1 MWIVGV
7 VGLVGAVD
15 RRLPQFPAAN
25 ADRHGQPGDLYR
37 STARRHLVE
46 IAIPFVIF
54 AFHKKS
60 WKAPDSDF
68 EPFDWQTEGRT
79 ARSGL
84 EAGAPARPRTS
95 NRDSARG
102 CREVSRATRLRGADT
117 SLICTCF
124 GCLIAA
130 AAGTSA
136 NAQQPD
142 SAAQSQWFTGSLVAP
157 SPALST
163 AGGFEV
169 EPYVVYTGNTG
180 SYAANWSHH
189 SVAHDL
195 NEAQS
200 ETLVEYGIT
209 DRLSIQAVPSLG
221 ALWTGQNSSFGAGD
235 LPVELKYRFVDQNV
249 ATGAPS
255 VTVSLGM
262 NFPLGEYDRLTIPSV
277 GQGSGAFTVKQGIL
291 LQSLFDTWGD
301 HPLRLRLYADA
312 FEPLAD
318 ASVRDISVY
327 GTAQGFH
334 GHATPGFAA
343 DTGLGVEYGLSQ
355 RWVLA
360 LDLVQNYSNTT
371 VRKRR
376 GRVGRFHDIEGPG
389 QHRVLACARRRI
401 QLLRQRRA

>member
-1 MWIVGV
+1 MS
-7 VGLVGAVD
+7 GAN
-15 RRLPQFPAAN
+15 RLPRRGVLL
-25 ADRHGQPGDLYR
+25 RHGL
-37 STARRHLVE
+37 A
-46 IAIPFVIF
+46 
-54 AFHKKS
+54 
-60 WKAPDSDF
+60 
-68 EPFDWQTEGRT
+68 
-79 ARSGL
+79 
-84 EAGAPARPRTS
+84 
-95 NRDSARG
+95 
-102 CREVSRATRLRGADT
+102 
-117 SLICTCF
+117 

-130 AAGTSA
+130 AGAGSA

-142 SAAQSQWFTGSLVAP
+142 SAAQSQWFTGSLIAP

-169 EPYVVYTGNTG
+169 EPYLVYTGNTG
-180 SYAANWSHH
+180 SYAGNWSHH
-189 SVAHDL
+189 SGAHDL

-209 DRLSIQAVPSLG
+209 DRLSIQAVPSFG

-235 LPVELKYRFVDQNV
+235 LPVELKYRFIDENV

-255 VTVSLGM
+255 VTVFFGM
-262 NFPLGEYDRLTIPSV
+262 SFPLGDYDRLTIPGV
-277 GQGSGAFTVKQGIL
+277 GQGSGAFTAHEGVL
-291 LQSLFDTWGD
+291 LQSLFDTRGD

-312 FEPLAD
+312 FEPVAD

-371 VRKRR
+371 LVSGAIGSAAFTTSKEPASMAFSLAPAVEYNFSGSVGVIVGVQFSVA
-376 GRVGRFHDIEGPG
+376 GRNTSSYVAPQIAVSASF
-389 QHRVLACARRRI
+389 
-401 QLLRQRRA
+401 